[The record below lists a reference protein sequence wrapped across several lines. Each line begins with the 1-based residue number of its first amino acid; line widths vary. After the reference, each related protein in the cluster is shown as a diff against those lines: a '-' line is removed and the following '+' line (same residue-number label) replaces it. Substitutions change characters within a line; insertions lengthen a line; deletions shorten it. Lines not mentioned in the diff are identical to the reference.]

1 MRGSL
6 NNNSTTSWYE
16 VFNCNSTNPPVVV
29 RNTYIGNKYETTTHN
44 GLNLGVG
51 IDFKN
56 DMRET
61 FYENN
66 NAVAYEGNIRRQNG
80 VADFTNALRKNNNA
94 VSGSGDVDRENGVNV
109 AALPLLLLLNLL
121 DDYNIT
127 LPDGANATLFDV
139 VVSALSNAK
148 LIDAAVGAEISKG
161 KASPLELRV
170 FGKLKG

>member
-1 MRGSL
+1 
-6 NNNSTTSWYE
+6 
-16 VFNCNSTNPPVVV
+16 
-29 RNTYIGNKYETTTHN
+29 
-44 GLNLGVG
+44 
-51 IDFKN
+51 
-56 DMRET
+56 
-61 FYENN
+61 
-66 NAVAYEGNIRRQNG
+66 
-80 VADFTNALRKNNNA
+80 